1 MNQKKSDKLRGVI
14 AKYATMEGAETKKAQ
29 AERALIEKQ
38 RYVRRLDNPGAFTL
52 DELEN
57 LSRAFNIPWSEIAEA
72 LA

>member
-1 MNQKKSDKLRGVI
+1 MNQTKCARLKGVI
-14 AKYATMEGAETKKAQ
+14 AKHAVMAGAKAKKAQ

-57 LSRAFNIPWSEIAEA
+57 LSRAFKIPWSEIAEA
-72 LA
+72 LT

>member
-1 MNQKKSDKLRGVI
+1 MNQTKCARLKGVI
-14 AKYATMEGAETKKAQ
+14 AKHAALAGAETKKAQ

-57 LSRAFNIPWSEIAEA
+57 VSRAFKIPWSEIAEA
-72 LA
+72 LT

>member
-1 MNQKKSDKLRGVI
+1 MNQTKCARLKGVI
-14 AKYATMEGAETKKAQ
+14 AKHAVMAGAETKKVQ

-57 LSRAFNIPWSEIAEA
+57 LSRAFKIPWSEIAEA
-72 LA
+72 LT

>member
-1 MNQKKSDKLRGVI
+1 MNQTKCARLKGVI
-14 AKYATMEGAETKKAQ
+14 AKHAVMAGAKTKKAQ

-57 LSRAFNIPWSEIAEA
+57 VSRAFKIPWSEIAEA
-72 LA
+72 LT

>member
-1 MNQKKSDKLRGVI
+1 MNQTKSAKLRGVI
-14 AKYATMEGAETKKAQ
+14 AKYAVIGGAETKKEQ
-29 AERALIEKQ
+29 AARALIDIQ

-57 LSRAFNIPWSEIAEA
+57 LSRAFKIPWSEIAEA

>member
-1 MNQKKSDKLRGVI
+1 MNQKKSAKLRGVI
-14 AKYATMEGAETKKAQ
+14 AKYAVIGGAETRKEQ
-29 AERALIEKQ
+29 AARARIDIQ

-72 LA
+72 LT